1 MQPMPYRHKERHNR
15 VSVLSAFIGTLP
27 AKGNHEAACMKLFRK
42 LNKKKICI
50 KNIGILRC
58 EAEITAR
65 EMQIANLDLLIIAR
79 CGVAE
84 SPKNTCCKL

>member
-15 VSVLSAFIGTLP
+15 VSVLSAIIGTLP

-50 KNIGILRC
+50 K
-58 EAEITAR
+58 
-65 EMQIANLDLLIIAR
+65 
-79 CGVAE
+79 
-84 SPKNTCCKL
+84 

>member
-1 MQPMPYRHKERHNR
+1 MFFQCSRCLIGTRSGTIAFRCYRH
-15 VSVLSAFIGTLP
+15 FIGTLP

-42 LNKKKICI
+42 MNKKKICI

-65 EMQIANLDLLIIAR
+65 EMQIANLDLLKSAR
-79 CGVAE
+79 
-84 SPKNTCCKL
+84 